1 MKYPLHSLEK
11 FVAPDCSSCPRA
23 KKGTLS
29 SCQNENL
36 ALLSAS
42 KVSQRYR
49 KGQIIYAQGSPCQG
63 LHCIYQGKVKITKV
77 AGDGKEQIIRLSTS
91 GDIIGV
97 CTLLSETTYLTSAVA
112 LEDCVVCLL
121 PRQDVL
127 ALIQSNPQVAG
138 ALMKQLS
145 QALNSSDERV
155 LTMAYKPVRERL
167 AESLLLLQDTYRESE
182 ADGEEFTIAISRE
195 DLASLVGT
203 AKETTSRLLSELKE
217 EGIIA
222 AKGSTITILQ
232 TEKLM
237 EISTQYD

>member
-23 KKGTLS
+23 KTGTLS

-36 ALLSAS
+36 ALLSGS
-42 KVSQRYR
+42 KISQRYR

-97 CTLLSETTYLTSAVA
+97 CTLLSETAYMTSAVA

-167 AESLLLLQDTYRESE
+167 AESLLLLQDTYRES
-182 ADGEEFTIAISRE
+182 DGEEFTIAISRE

-203 AKETTSRLLSELKE
+203 AKETTSRLVSELKE
-217 EGIIA
+217 AGIIA
-222 AKGSTITILQ
+222 AKGSNITILQ